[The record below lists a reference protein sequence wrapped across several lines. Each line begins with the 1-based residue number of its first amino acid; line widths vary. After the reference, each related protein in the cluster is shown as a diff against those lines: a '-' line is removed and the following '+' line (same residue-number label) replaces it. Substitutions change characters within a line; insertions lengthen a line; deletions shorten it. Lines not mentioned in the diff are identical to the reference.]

1 VIFLS
6 SGGILSAILAIDNN
20 LNSVV
25 LEWAEESVVFS
36 RSVILILFFGDL
48 ASRISLLS
56 SARSVCSCWRSFS
69 LKRA

>member
-1 VIFLS
+1 MIFLS

-48 ASRISLLS
+48 ASRFFPPHDRFALVGDL
-56 SARSVCSCWRSFS
+56 F
-69 LKRA
+69 L